1 MPSFN
6 NGSIRLGRIAGVD
19 LFLHWSWFLVAMYEI
34 EAHNGRY
41 SSIGW
46 SVAEYLSL
54 FLIVLTHEFGHTLAC
69 RQVGGTANRI
79 MLWPMGGMAYVDPP
93 QRPGA
98 MLWSIAAGPLVN
110 VALLPVFWGALYAV
124 REMGW
129 RASNP
134 DAYMLIRSMLWIDI
148 ILLVFNMLPV
158 YPLDGGKILRS
169 LLWYG
174 VGRAKSLLVS
184 VIVGV
189 VGIVALFALAVVS
202 MDRWMMLMA
211 AYLGFSCWGG
221 LQQARVLLK
230 REKMPRRQGFA
241 CPSCKTPPPLG
252 ALWKCSKCEQTFD
265 TFGTRGV
272 CPNCAAQY
280 PTTMCGDCR
289 RQYPMQEWE
298 VPVAA
303 NFGVVNG
310 GVRVG

>member
-41 SSIGW
+41 SSVGW

-54 FLIVLTHEFGHTLAC
+54 FLIVLIHEFGHTLAC

-110 VALLPVFWGALYAV
+110 VGLFPIFWGALQV
-124 REMGW
+124 VKGMGW
-129 RASNP
+129 RESNP
-134 DAYMLIRSMLWIDI
+134 DAYMLIRTVLWIDI
-148 ILLVFNMLPV
+148 GLFLFNMLPV

-169 LLWYG
+169 LLWFPL
-174 VGRAKSLLVS
+174 GRAKSLLVS
-184 VIVGV
+184 VIVGIVGLV
-189 VGIVALFALAVVS
+189 VLLGLAVVS
-202 MDRWMMLMA
+202 MQTWMMLMA
-211 AYLGFSCWGG
+211 AYLLFSCWGG

-252 ALWKCSKCEQTFD
+252 ALWQCGKCQQTFD
-265 TFGTRGV
+265 TFQNRGT

-298 VPVAA
+298 VPAAA

-310 GVRVG
+310 GVAAR